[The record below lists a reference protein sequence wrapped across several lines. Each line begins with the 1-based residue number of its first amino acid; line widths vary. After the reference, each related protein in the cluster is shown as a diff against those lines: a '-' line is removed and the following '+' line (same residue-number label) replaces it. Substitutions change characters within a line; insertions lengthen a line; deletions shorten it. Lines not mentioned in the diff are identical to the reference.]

1 MVPTREDAW
10 KLLNEYTD
18 SRALLQH
25 ALQVEAAMRH
35 FAKYFGEDEE
45 KWGVVGLCHDLDYDR
60 YPEQHCKIT
69 KQILEKEAWPEEYI
83 RAIMAHGWGMCT
95 DVKPESK
102 MEKTIYAVDELTG
115 IINACC
121 LLRPSKS
128 VLDLEVKSLK
138 KKFKDKSFAAGCNRE
153 VINQGCEML
162 GLERD
167 VVFAET
173 IQGLRERAEI
183 CGLKGNL

>member
-18 SRALLQH
+18 SRALILH

-45 KWGVVGLCHDLDYDR
+45 KWGVIGLCHDLDYDR
-60 YPEQHCKIT
+60 YPEQHCVVT
-69 KQILEKEAWPEEYI
+69 KQILEKEEWPEEYI
-83 RAIMAHGWGMCT
+83 HAIMAHGWGMVT
-95 DVKPESK
+95 DVEPQNIL
-102 MEKTIYAVDELTG
+102 EKTIYAVDELTG

-121 LLRPSKS
+121 LLRPSRS
-128 VLDLEVKSLK
+128 VLDLELKSLK
-138 KKFKDKSFAAGCNRE
+138 KKFKDKSFAAGCNRD
-153 VINQGCEML
+153 VINQGCEMM
-162 GLERD
+162 GLDRD
-167 VVFAET
+167 IVFSET
-173 IQGLRERAEI
+173 IKGLQERAEI